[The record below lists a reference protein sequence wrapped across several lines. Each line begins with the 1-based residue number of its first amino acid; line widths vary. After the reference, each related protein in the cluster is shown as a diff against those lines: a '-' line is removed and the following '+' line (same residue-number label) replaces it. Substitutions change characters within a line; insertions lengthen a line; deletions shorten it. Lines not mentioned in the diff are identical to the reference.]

1 MNAKAELLAKLSAS
15 VMNIPVRHCLA
26 PVCCDDAL
34 LHFLFQCLKRDVL
47 SLLPPLQ
54 IFQDC
59 DPDFVEMCSKLM
71 TIEKHHPNFVLC
83 QLGDKGDRL
92 WILTK
97 GTVEL
102 RDSEGKSLECPLAP

>member
-1 MNAKAELLAKLSAS
+1 MPET
-15 VMNIPVRHCLA
+15 RY
-26 PVCCDDAL
+26 
-34 LHFLFQCLKRDVL
+34 VL

-59 DPDFVEMCSKLM
+59 DPEFVKMCSKLM
-71 TIEKHHPNFVLC
+71 TVEKHQQDFVLC
-83 QLGDKGDRL
+83 QLGDQGDRF

-102 RDSEGKSLECPLAP
+102 CDSDGMSSARGTGALILH